1 MNEVRLLLRKDLLIL
16 KNNILLIFRNPA
28 RLIPYAVMIGY
39 FVFMYTRRF
48 SGSKV
53 STDELNMDAAGEVDF
68 ALQNVIG
75 GVTLLALGFLLF
87 QLYRATKNNVTFFKM
102 ADVNLLF
109 TAPVKPENL
118 LIYYMARSILPALG
132 GSLFFLAYSGGQMA
146 RDFELGALGIVF
158 LVLGFALFFF
168 MIFPLRF
175 LIYTLHTKFGIIQ
188 YIRGGVIGLGLLLVA
203 MILIPGLMAE
213 EFWQGMFSWI
223 ASPWFDLF
231 PVVGWSRGMMGYF
244 VNQNLILS
252 SSFLFLYGLTYFSV
266 VKLVIRYAGYYY
278 EDVLES
284 TKSNEEK
291 LEKALG
297 KREVTE
303 DTYSLNAKKQLALPE
318 FGVGAKAFYWRN
330 YVHSSRQDFHPL
342 IGVYTLGM
350 ALLGIVFAGLSNFD
364 WFSHKVVYFYLCFM
378 IGFYFLA
385 GIGRASIGDLK
396 KPWFILVPASW
407 TSKFWNMIKLDL
419 LQTVIFSLLLIV
431 PAVFLAHIHVGLILI
446 FPLGMIFAYLVGLA
460 VNLIPQV
467 GLDEGWDRILIKPL
481 MIGGIFIFGLVPS
494 FILGV
499 IVLAVSDQFIYGLL
513 TMVVGLGLVA
523 AILVHVTLDILK
535 RLEFKEI

>member
-28 RLIPYAVMIGY
+28 RLIPYAVMVGY
-39 FVFMYTRRF
+39 FVFMYTRGITGNKI
-48 SGSKV
+48 SA
-53 STDELNMDAAGEVDF
+53 DELTTEAAGEVDF

-75 GVTLLALGFLLF
+75 GATLLALAFLIF

-146 RDFELGALGIVF
+146 KDFELGVLGIVF

-188 YIRGGVIGLGLLLVA
+188 YIRGGIIGLGVLLVS

-223 ASPWFDLF
+223 ASPWFDLV

-252 SSFLFLYGLTYFSV
+252 SSFLLLYGLTYFTV

-318 FGVGAKAFYWRN
+318 FGVG
-330 YVHSSRQDFHPL
+330 
-342 IGVYTLGM
+342 
-350 ALLGIVFAGLSNFD
+350 
-364 WFSHKVVYFYLCFM
+364 
-378 IGFYFLA
+378 
-385 GIGRASIGDLK
+385 
-396 KPWFILVPASW
+396 
-407 TSKFWNMIKLDL
+407 
-419 LQTVIFSLLLIV
+419 
-431 PAVFLAHIHVGLILI
+431 
-446 FPLGMIFAYLVGLA
+446 
-460 VNLIPQV
+460 
-467 GLDEGWDRILIKPL
+467 
-481 MIGGIFIFGLVPS
+481 
-494 FILGV
+494 
-499 IVLAVSDQFIYGLL
+499 
-513 TMVVGLGLVA
+513 
-523 AILVHVTLDILK
+523 
-535 RLEFKEI
+535 

>member
-1 MNEVRLLLRKDLLIL
+1 
-16 KNNILLIFRNPA
+16 
-28 RLIPYAVMIGY
+28 MIGY
-39 FVFMYTRRF
+39 FAFMYTRRF
-48 SGSKV
+48 SGDEV
-53 STDELNMDAAGEVDF
+53 SAEELNMEAAGEVDF

-75 GVTLLALGFLLF
+75 GITLLALAFLVF

-146 RDFELGALGIVF
+146 QDFELGVLGIVF

-175 LIYTLHTKFGIIQ
+175 LIYTLHTKFGIME
-188 YIRGGVIGLGLLLVA
+188 YIRGGIIALGILLVA
-203 MILIPGLMAE
+203 IILIPGFMAE
-213 EFWQGMFSWI
+213 EFWQGMFGWI

-231 PVVGWSRGMMGYF
+231 PIVGWSRGMMGYF
-244 VNQNLILS
+244 VSQNLILS
-252 SSFLFLYGLTYFSV
+252 SSFLLLYGLTYFSI

-303 DTYSLNAKKQLALPE
+303 DTYSLNSKKQLALPE
-318 FGVGAKAFYWRN
+318 FGIGAKAFYWRN

-350 ALLGIVFAGLSNFD
+350 ALLGILFAGLSNFD
-364 WFSHKVVYFYLCFM
+364 WFSHQVVYFYLCFM
-378 IGFYFLA
+378 IAFYFLA
-385 GIGRASIGDLK
+385 GIGRANIGDLK

-407 TSKFWNMIKLDL
+407 SSKFWNMIKLDL
-419 LQTVIFSLLLIV
+419 VQTVIFSLLLIV
-431 PAVFLAHIHVGLILI
+431 PGVFLAHISLALIVI

-481 MIGGIFIFGLVPS
+481 MIGGIFIFGLIPS
-494 FILGV
+494 FILGL
-499 IVLAVSDQFIYGLL
+499 IVFAATDQFVYGLL

-523 AILVHVTLDILK
+523 SVLVHVTLDILK